1 MFFFMYLY
9 VMLYIKKL
17 KRYMENIR
25 NKIEIY
31 SFINEKRSKRQLC
44 KCNIRQR
51 DSRLLGIEIW

>member
-1 MFFFMYLY
+1 
-9 VMLYIKKL
+9 MLYIKKL

-25 NKIEIY
+25 NKIETY

-51 DSRLLGIEIW
+51 DSRFLGIEMW